1 MCATFYVISFSTI
14 YVYIITCRTFTL
26 NMIHV
31 LSFVSFSYIM
41 YLVLRHVGGSRDSGT
56 GCALVGVSRY
66 NFTNVYFCIMF
77 LYLYRINKFLPPSS
91 FLWPKHFSI
100 LFSRKVSTCFTC
112 SPFLISSFLMWS
124 NLVFPLVHINVLI
137 SA

>member
-1 MCATFYVISFSTI
+1 MSTNVPNLKQI
-14 YVYIITCRTFTL
+14 GRGHRKNGQKFVDLMWNDPITCRTFTL

-31 LSFVSFSYIM
+31 LKFVSFSNIM

-77 LYLYRINKFLPPSS
+77 YIE
-91 FLWPKHFSI
+91 
-100 LFSRKVSTCFTC
+100 
-112 SPFLISSFLMWS
+112 
-124 NLVFPLVHINVLI
+124 
-137 SA
+137 

>member
-1 MCATFYVISFSTI
+1 MFKQRWGGYFEGLLNPNDDTRDNVISFSTI
-14 YVYIITCRTFTL
+14 DVYIITCRTFTL

-31 LSFVSFSYIM
+31 LKFVSFSYIM

-77 LYLYRINKFLPPSS
+77 YIYIE
-91 FLWPKHFSI
+91 
-100 LFSRKVSTCFTC
+100 
-112 SPFLISSFLMWS
+112 
-124 NLVFPLVHINVLI
+124 
-137 SA
+137 

>member
-1 MCATFYVISFSTI
+1 MCATFNVISFSTI
-14 YVYIITCRTFTL
+14 DVYIITCRTFTL

-31 LSFVSFSYIM
+31 LKFVSFSYIM

-77 LYLYRINKFLPPSS
+77 YIYINKQVPSFLPS
-91 FLWPKHFSI
+91 FL
-100 LFSRKVSTCFTC
+100 
-112 SPFLISSFLMWS
+112 
-124 NLVFPLVHINVLI
+124 VFKRFIGRSV
-137 SA
+137 